1 MLYYKISFLKIEDM
15 TRAKALI
22 IWSIVGLFIIICIV
36 VSYVFGYIS
45 TNILI
50 TISLAFVALSTSII
64 LMIVRKLPQEN
75 RQDI

>member
-1 MLYYKISFLKIEDM
+1 M

-22 IWSIVGLFIIICIV
+22 IWSIIELFIIICIV

>member
-1 MLYYKISFLKIEDM
+1 M

-50 TISLAFVALSTSII
+50 TISLAFVVLSTSII

>member
-1 MLYYKISFLKIEDM
+1 M
-15 TRAKALI
+15 TRARALI

-50 TISLAFVALSTSII
+50 TISLAFVDLSTSII

>member
-1 MLYYKISFLKIEDM
+1 M

-22 IWSIVGLFIIICIV
+22 IWSIIELFIIICIV
-36 VSYVFGYIS
+36 VSYVFGYSS

>member
-1 MLYYKISFLKIEDM
+1 M
-15 TRAKALI
+15 TRARALI
-22 IWSIVGLFIIICIV
+22 IWSIVALFIIICIV

>member
-1 MLYYKISFLKIEDM
+1 M

-50 TISLAFVALSTSII
+50 TISLAFVASL
-64 LMIVRKLPQEN
+64 LALF
-75 RQDI
+75 